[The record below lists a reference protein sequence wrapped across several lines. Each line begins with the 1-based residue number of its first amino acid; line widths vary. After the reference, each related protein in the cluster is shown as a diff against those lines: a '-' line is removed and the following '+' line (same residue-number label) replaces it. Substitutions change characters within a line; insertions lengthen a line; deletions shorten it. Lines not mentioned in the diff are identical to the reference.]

1 MTLKSVEGTVAKT
14 LLCVCFSTSR
24 EHRRYFYV
32 NERTN
37 ASQWEFPGVEE
48 NEEAKLPLPPTS
60 GLGDTSQPSAETT
73 GAITGKGCGLRYL
86 LNINTNFN

>member
-1 MTLKSVEGTVAKT
+1 MTLKSVEGKVAKT

-37 ASQWEFPGVEE
+37 ASQWEFPVVEE
-48 NEEAKLPLPPTS
+48 EDEAKPPLPPTAAP
-60 GLGDTSQPSAETT
+60 GDISQPSAETT
-73 GAITGKGCGLRYL
+73 GAITGQGCWS
-86 LNINTNFN
+86 